1 MRTTLTLD
9 DDVAAKVRDEMVRTG
24 TTMKK
29 IVNLTLR
36 RGFEAPGE
44 EELAVPFTV
53 EARPMGLR
61 SGFDLNDISGLLDVL
76 DGPARR

>member
-9 DDVAAKVRDEMVRTG
+9 NDVAAKVRDEMGRTG
-24 TTMKK
+24 TTMKE
-29 IVNLTLR
+29 IVNHTLR
-36 RGFEAPGE
+36 RGFEAPVE
-44 EELAVPFTV
+44 EDLAVPFRV

-61 SGFDLNDISGLLDVL
+61 PGFDLDDISGLLDVL